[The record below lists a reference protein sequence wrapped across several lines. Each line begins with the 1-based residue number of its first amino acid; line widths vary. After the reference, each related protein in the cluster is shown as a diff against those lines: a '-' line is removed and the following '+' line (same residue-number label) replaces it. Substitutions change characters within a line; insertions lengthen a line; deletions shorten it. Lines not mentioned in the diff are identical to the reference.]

1 MHPTGTLPQ
10 RGALDFDG
18 FFYNIGNTMTA
29 RPRAALFFCLS
40 FAALFAPVLSLGE
53 HHDSWMEIQSP
64 HFTVYSNGGEHEGRK
79 AALEF
84 EEIRALFQHLYP
96 TLRVDSGKPTIV
108 FALKNEDSLKLFI
121 PSYGQNSKSMHLGGF
136 YHPSY
141 DKNFAVIRTD
151 IRGTGPLGNH
161 TLYHEYTHAYFR
173 YNFRGLPLWLDE
185 GLAEYYGNTS
195 IESKEAGVG
204 MPNETQ
210 LRALKENTLLPIDQL
225 VTIDRTSPLYNTR
238 EHSGIFYAE
247 SWALVHYLMLSPDVR
262 DQDLLNKYLHAL
274 HATDDPIEAAK
285 QSFGDLK
292 KFSEKLNGYIR
303 QFSFQYQRVQLQSK
317 LSEKDFTVRKLSMA
331 EGVLGVADFLLRS
344 SHLPE
349 GLEQLH
355 EVEKLDGATV
365 GYHSELGHYHLL
377 KADYANAE
385 KELQSAIAANANDIS
400 AHIDM
405 AFVYLRRDN
414 YTKESTPKIR
424 VELEKVLSLS
434 PDFVPAHAFLSIAYA
449 QEPNKDTDKAFKSA
463 RRASELEPGNLA
475 YFIDIGKALLAAGRI
490 PEAKKI
496 AETAHKV
503 ATTTGD
509 RNMATSFTK
518 QIDYKVNHPQEAAS
532 AKSAEADPAARD
544 ASAAESTEGPVHAEG
559 KITELLCGH
568 PPEVL
573 LTLTTDTNSLLLHV
587 ADIARISIQDAAK
600 ASDATQL
607 PCSKWKDRG
616 AKIDY
621 RAMSSGMAKG
631 EVESI
636 SLE

>member
-1 MHPTGTLPQ
+1 
-10 RGALDFDG
+10 
-18 FFYNIGNTMTA
+18 
-29 RPRAALFFCLS
+29 
-40 FAALFAPVLSLGE
+40 
-53 HHDSWMEIQSP
+53 
-64 HFTVYSNGGEHEGRK
+64 
-79 AALEF
+79 
-84 EEIRALFQHLYP
+84 
-96 TLRVDSGKPTIV
+96 
-108 FALKNEDSLKLFI
+108 
-121 PSYGQNSKSMHLGGF
+121 
-136 YHPSY
+136 
-141 DKNFAVIRTD
+141 
-151 IRGTGPLGNH
+151 
-161 TLYHEYTHAYFR
+161 
-173 YNFRGLPLWLDE
+173 
-185 GLAEYYGNTS
+185 
-195 IESKEAGVG
+195 
-204 MPNETQ
+204 
-210 LRALKENTLLPIDQL
+210 
-225 VTIDRTSPLYNTR
+225 
-238 EHSGIFYAE
+238 
-247 SWALVHYLMLSPDVR
+247 
-262 DQDLLNKYLHAL
+262 
-274 HATDDPIEAAK
+274 
-285 QSFGDLK
+285 
-292 KFSEKLNGYIR
+292 
-303 QFSFQYQRVQLQSK
+303 
-317 LSEKDFTVRKLSMA
+317 MA

-355 EVEKLDGATV
+355 EVEKLDGATA
-365 GYHSELGHYHLL
+365 GYHSELGHYHLQ

-424 VELEKVLSLS
+424 LELEKVLSLS
-434 PDFVPAHAFLSIAYA
+434 PDFVPAHAFLSVAYA

-518 QIDYKVNHPQEAAS
+518 QIDYKVNHPQEAPS

-559 KITELLCGH
+559 KISELLCGH

-573 LTLTTDTNSLLLHV
+573 LTLTTDRNSLLLHV
-587 ADIARISIQDAAK
+587 ADIAKISIQDGAK

-607 PCSKWKDRG
+607 PCSKWRDRG